1 MVVGKLLLYVVGGC
15 GTQSCGSTDVTAYDP
30 ADDSWSTV
38 ADYPEQISWS
48 SCGGISG
55 KLYCA
60 GGLSGNSEVK
70 HSYVYDPA
78 ANAWSQVADLPII
91 LWGSAY
97 TSANGLLVTAGGVTQ
112 NSITNQGFA
121 FDPQAGTWTALP
133 NADTAAYRGGGALG
147 FFKVGGG
154 VALATPAATVE
165 VLPGYDQGETGDV
178 SWLSESEQ
186 QLTLQ
191 PGKSA
196 KVTITLDASVA
207 EVTQPGDFT
216 AQLSVSSDTP
226 YPVPSLPVEMDVAPP
241 KTWGKITGTVLG
253 GHRER
258 RHRADR
264 RGHRPD
270 RHLGHEL
277 HADDGHPRRVR
288 TVARRPQQSP
298 HRHRR
303 QGRLPADRR
312 DRVDQE
318 EVHRRQELHPEEKVA
333 LPKAGVGRS
342 RTEPA

>member
-1 MVVGKLLLYVVGGC
+1 M
-15 GTQSCGSTDVTAYDP
+15 
-30 ADDSWSTV
+30 

-48 SCGGISG
+48 SCGGIRG

-60 GGLSGNSEVK
+60 GGLNGNSEVK

-78 ANAWSQVADLPII
+78 TNAWSQVADLPIT

-97 TSANGLLVTAGGVTQ
+97 TSANGLLVTASGVTQ
-112 NSITNQGFA
+112 NSITNQAFA
-121 FDPQAGTWTALP
+121 FDPQAGTWSALP
-133 NADTAAYRGGGALG
+133 NADTATDRGGGALG

-154 VALATPAATVE
+154 VALATPATTVE

-178 SWLSESEQ
+178 SWLSESAQ

-191 PGKSA
+191 PGKSS
-196 KVTITLDASVA
+196 KVEITLDASVA
-207 EVTQPGDFT
+207 EVTQPGAFT
-216 AQLSVSSDTP
+216 ARLSVSSDTP

-277 HADDGHPRRVR
+277 HADDGHPRRIR
-288 TVARRPQQSP
+288 PVARRPQQLLR
-298 HRHRR
+298 HRHRTAR
-303 QGRLPADRR
+303 TARR
-312 DRVDQE
+312 HRP
-318 EVHRRQELHPEEKVA
+318 VHQHQPLRRPSPSSSPRTA
-333 LPKAGVGRS
+333 SSRPSRPCRS
-342 RTEPA
+342 RRSPPSPRTSPSRESSPAESRGGPLPNGAGPPRPGRRP

>member
-1 MVVGKLLLYVVGGC
+1 M
-15 GTQSCGSTDVTAYDP
+15 
-30 ADDSWSTV
+30 
-38 ADYPEQISWS
+38 ADYPESISWS
-48 SCGGISG
+48 SCAGISG

-60 GGLSGNSEVK
+60 GGLNGNSEVK

-78 ANAWSQVADLPII
+78 TNAWSQVADLPIT

-97 TSANGLLVTAGGVTQ
+97 TSANGLLVTASGVTQ

-121 FDPQAGTWTALP
+121 FDPQAGTWSALP
-133 NADTAAYRGGGALG
+133 NADTATYRGGGALG

-154 VALATPAATVE
+154 VALATPATTVE

-178 SWLSESEQ
+178 SWLSESAQ

-196 KVTITLDASVA
+196 KVEITLDASVA
-207 EVTQPGDFT
+207 EVTQPGAFT
-216 AQLSVSSDTP
+216 ARLSVSSDTP

-277 HADDGHPRRVR
+277 HADDGHPRRIR
-288 TVARRPQQSP
+288 PVARRPQQSP

-318 EVHRRQELHPEEKVA
+318 EVHRRQELHPQEKVA